1 MNHAKEIINE
11 ADVKLEKIDEATQK
25 VKEMKESM
33 QNVVDEHKSD
43 IEKIEYE
50 VNLLINNILEK

>member
-1 MNHAKEIINE
+1 
-11 ADVKLEKIDEATQK
+11 
-25 VKEMKESM
+25 MKESM
-33 QNVVDEHKSD
+33 QDVVDEHKLD